1 LVQFGCGAARRLLDG
16 GDAYLR
22 ALGKPREAGCD
33 HAVAGA
39 EPGAHDSLRI
49 VLRAECEVAH

>member
-1 LVQFGCGAARRLLDG
+1 M
-16 GDAYLR
+16 R

-39 EPGAHDSLRI
+39 KPGAHDSLRI